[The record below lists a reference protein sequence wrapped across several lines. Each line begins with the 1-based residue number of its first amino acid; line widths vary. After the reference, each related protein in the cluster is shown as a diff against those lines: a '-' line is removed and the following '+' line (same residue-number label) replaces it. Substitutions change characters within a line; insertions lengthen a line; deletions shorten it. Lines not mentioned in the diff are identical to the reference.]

1 MIKTVKPFGKV
12 NGQETYLYTISNDF
26 LTAEICDFGATLIR
40 LYYDG
45 VNVVCGYDSVDRYIL
60 NDSYMGAIVL
70 PNANRIRDAR
80 FTLNGKE
87 YHLRVNN
94 GPNNLHSSL
103 PGGSAQS
110 IWNVVSY
117 SETELTLQLDY
128 KDGELGFPGNRSFKV
143 TYALKDDRLSIT
155 YCRISD
161 QDTVFNPTNH
171 SYFNLNGHGT
181 VLNHIL
187 QLNCSHTTP
196 NDENSCP
203 VGEIVEVAGTPFDF
217 REPKAIGRDIDVE
230 NQQLEYGKGYDHNWL
245 IDDFDGSLILAGEL
259 YSPETSIAL
268 QTYTTMPGIQV
279 YTANY
284 LDNDKYSPR
293 DAVCLETQF
302 TPDAINLDN
311 MVKPI
316 IKAGKPAVHIT
327 EYRLYKKES

>member
-1 MIKTVKPFGKV
+1 MIKTVKPFGRV
-12 NGQETYLYTISNDF
+12 NGRETYIYTISNGVI
-26 LTAEICDFGATLIR
+26 TAEICDFGATLIR
-40 LYYDG
+40 LHFDG
-45 VNVVCGYDSVDRYIL
+45 VNVVCGYDSVEPYIL

-70 PNANRIRDAR
+70 PNANRIRNAC
-80 FTLNGKE
+80 FTLNGKQ

-110 IWNVVSY
+110 IWNVVNY

-181 VLNHIL
+181 ILDHIL
-187 QLNCSHTTP
+187 QLNCSYTTP

-203 VGEIVEVAGTPFDF
+203 VGDIVEVAGTPFDF
-217 REPKAIGRDIDVE
+217 REPKAIGRDINAE

-245 IDDFDGSLILAGEL
+245 IDGFDGSLLLAGEL
-259 YSPETSIAL
+259 YSSETSIAL

>member
-1 MIKTVKPFGKV
+1 MIATVKPFGKA
-12 NGQETYLYTISNDF
+12 NGQETYLYTISNDI
-26 LTAEICDFGATLIR
+26 LTAEICDFGATLIS
-40 LYYDG
+40 LHFDG

-80 FTLNGKE
+80 FTLNGKQ

-110 IWNVVSY
+110 IWKVVNY

-143 TYALKDDRLSIT
+143 TYAVKGDRLSIT

-203 VGEIVEVAGTPFDF
+203 VGDIVAVEGTPFDF
-217 REPKAIGRDIDVE
+217 REPKTIGRDINEE
-230 NQQLEYGKGYDHNWL
+230 NQQLAYGKGYDHNWL

-259 YSPETSIAL
+259 YSPETGIAL

-284 LDNDKYSPR
+284 LDNDKYRPR

-316 IKAGKPAVHIT
+316 IKAGRPAVHIT